1 MAEITY
7 STVYDC
13 HELLTWLWATLCST
27 ACMSFTMK
35 ALAAAALGLHW
46 SDIMV
51 TLHEVMLWQPY
62 GYIMVMLRLQ
72 LQLPCQ
78 PGERLSCGCCAS
90 QERINMS
97 AVPTVPQVFFQP
109 LSSWLAYSGFSRQ
122 WKRCEQQENWH
133 HKQKQRHTGI
143 GKNTTP
149 KALSISGFP
158 GGSNGKESACN
169 EEDNKNH

>member
-1 MAEITY
+1 MLSCSFTPCSENMTLHNCVMAEITY

-90 QERINMS
+90 QKRI
-97 AVPTVPQVFFQP
+97 TVPAVSMAVRVFFQP
-109 LSSWLAYSGFSRQ
+109 LSLRLAYP
-122 WKRCEQQENWH
+122 RCSEWGNS
-133 HKQKQRHTGI
+133 KKTGI
-143 GKNTTP
+143 TNRNSDILG
-149 KALSISGFP
+149 
-158 GGSNGKESACN
+158 
-169 EEDNKNH
+169 

>member
-1 MAEITY
+1 MTLHGYVMAEITY

-90 QERINMS
+90 QKRITVS
-97 AVPTVPQVFFQP
+97 AVSMAVRVFFQP
-109 LSSWLAYSGFSRQ
+109 LSLRLAYP
-122 WKRCEQQENWH
+122 RCSEWGNS
-133 HKQKQRHTGI
+133 KKTGI
-143 GKNTTP
+143 TNRNSDILG
-149 KALSISGFP
+149 
-158 GGSNGKESACN
+158 
-169 EEDNKNH
+169 

>member
-1 MAEITY
+1 MLSCSFTPCSENMTLHNCVMAEITY

-90 QERINMS
+90 QKRITVS
-97 AVPTVPQVFFQP
+97 AVSMAVRVFFQP
-109 LSSWLAYSGFSRQ
+109 LSLRLAYP
-122 WKRCEQQENWH
+122 RCSEWGNS
-133 HKQKQRHTGI
+133 KKTGI
-143 GKNTTP
+143 TNRNSDILG
-149 KALSISGFP
+149 
-158 GGSNGKESACN
+158 
-169 EEDNKNH
+169 